1 MSYTFNIEKKLEIS
15 GFSMRNIT
23 DAEAIFVA
31 AYEKLYA
38 NDSGATLSAMEKNF
52 IVPLKSVAADKEK
65 LQEIF
70 AFSVIFE
77 LFPHQMRLVVR
88 KPNLGAG
95 SRKTQKMYLIE
106 NDREMS
112 LIDFDE
118 IAERLSLNDLNK
130 KQD

>member
-1 MSYTFNIEKKLEIS
+1 MNYTFNIEKELELS

-38 NDSGATLSAMEKNF
+38 NDSGVSLSAMEKTSF
-52 IVPLKSVAADKEK
+52 VPLKSVAADKET

-77 LFPHQMRLVVR
+77 LFPYQMRLVVR
-88 KPNLGAG
+88 KPNLSTGG
-95 SRKTQKMYLIE
+95 RKTKKMYLIE

-118 IAERLSLNDLNK
+118 IAARLSLNDLNK
-130 KQD
+130 KHD

>member
-38 NDSGATLSAMEKNF
+38 NDSGASLSTMETTSF
-52 IVPLKSVAADKEK
+52 VPFKSIMADKEK

-88 KPNLGAG
+88 KPNLSTG
-95 SRKTQKMYLIE
+95 SRKKQKMYLIE

-118 IAERLSLNDLNK
+118 IAERLSLSDLNK

>member
-1 MSYTFNIEKKLEIS
+1 MNYTFNIEKKLEIS

-38 NDSGATLSAMEKNF
+38 NDSGVSLSAMETTSF
-52 IVPLKSVAADKEK
+52 VPLKSIVADKEK

-88 KPNLGAG
+88 KLNLGAG

-118 IAERLSLNDLNK
+118 IAARLSLNDLNK
-130 KQD
+130 KHD